1 MRSRFCAAALAGFAV
16 SGAAAGQAMAQDD
29 APPTIEFGVRA
40 FIDYVEVDGD
50 RQTGA
55 DFSDEDVRLR
65 LGRVWAEGDLTDRLS
80 YKAEIDFGLEEVVW
94 QDVFLSYALND
105 TSKVTV
111 GNIKTLSL
119 ENLTSDAVT
128 TFMERGPYNDVLG
141 LGRLISLEAKTGG
154 ANWTAAAAVTGES
167 LNDVDTHPQEVGFS
181 LRGTFAPINEDRQKA
196 HLGAWVRQRDR
207 DAPSRLNYRLRPNTN
222 FGPRFVSTSSF
233 GEADT
238 TLGLE
243 AAYVHGPLAVQGEW
257 AHVDVDGTTSDAQL
271 NTWYASGSWFLTGH
285 MRNYSAKNGRFERVK
300 VESPVTKGGLGAIE
314 LALRYDN
321 ADLSEAPGG
330 GEYSGWT
337 LGANWHLTSNTRV
350 MFNYTDSEN
359 DNVAPGAD
367 VDAEVAQVRFQF
379 EF

>member
-1 MRSRFCAAALAGFAV
+1 MRSRFCTAALAGFAV
-16 SGAAAGQAMAQDD
+16 SGAAAGQALAQDG
-29 APPTIEFGVRA
+29 PTIEFGARA

-50 RQTGA
+50 RQTGP
-55 DFSDEDVRLR
+55 DFQDEDVRLR
-65 LGRVWAEGDLTDRLS
+65 LGRFWAEGDLTDRLS

-94 QDVFLSYALND
+94 QDVFLSYALNE
-105 TSKVTV
+105 TSKVTI

-141 LGRLISLEAKTGG
+141 LGRLVSLEARTGG

-167 LNDVDTHPQEVGFS
+167 LNDVDTRPQELGVS
-181 LRGTFAPINEDRQKA
+181 LRGTFSPIDEDRQKA

-222 FGPRFVSTSSF
+222 FGPRFVSSSSF
-233 GEADT
+233 GESDT
-238 TLGLE
+238 TIALE
-243 AAYVHGPLAVQGEW
+243 AAYVNGPFSVQGEW
-257 AHVDVDGTTSDAQL
+257 AHVDVDGTSRDAEL
-271 NTWYASGSWFLTGH
+271 STWYASGSWFLTGH

-300 VESPVTKGGLGAIE
+300 VESPVTKGGLGAVE
-314 LALRYDN
+314 LALRYDA
-321 ADLSEAPGG
+321 ADLSDAPGG

-337 LGANWHLTSNTRV
+337 VGANWHLTSNSRV
-350 MFNYTDSEN
+350 MFNYTDSKN

>member
-1 MRSRFCAAALAGFAV
+1 MRSRFCAAALAGLAV
-16 SGAAAGQAMAQDD
+16 SGVAAGQATAQDD
-29 APPTIEFGVRA
+29 APPTVEFGARA

-55 DFSDEDVRLR
+55 DFEDQDIRLR
-65 LGRVWAEGDLTDRLS
+65 LGRVWAQGDLTDRLS
-80 YKAEIDFGLEEVVW
+80 YKAELDFGLEDVVW
-94 QDVFLSYALND
+94 QDVYLALEL
-105 TSKVTV
+105 TESTKLTV

-141 LGRLISLEAKTGG
+141 LGRLVSLEAKTGG
-154 ANWTAAAAVTGES
+154 DNWTAAAAVTGES
-167 LNDVDTHPQEVGFS
+167 LNDIDTQPQQVGVS
-181 LRGTFAPINEDRQKA
+181 LRGTFAPLIADRQKA

-207 DAPSRLNYRLRPNTN
+207 DAPSRLNYRARPNTN

-233 GEADT
+233 GESDT
-238 TLGLE
+238 TLALE
-243 AAYVHGPLAVQGEW
+243 GAYVNGPFSLQGEW
-257 AHVDVDGTTSDAQL
+257 AHIDVDGTGRDAEL
-271 NTWYASGSWFLTGH
+271 STWYAYGSWFVTGQS
-285 MRNYSAKNGRFERVK
+285 RRYRPEAGRFDRVK
-300 VESPVTKGGLGAIE
+300 VENPVTKGGLGAIE
-314 LALRYDN
+314 LALRYDV
-321 ADLSEAPGG
+321 ADLSDAPGG

-350 MFNYTDSEN
+350 MVNYTDAEN

-367 VDAEVAQVRFQF
+367 VDAQVAQVRFQF